1 MVIRHRPMSQ
11 LLSGRHED
19 ERSPQIKLVKNE
31 LGSTEAYVNC
41 EMYGRWFWLK
51 VENQELYM
59 NLHGSEHRDMDTIHG
74 AGQKSVL
81 RKAERPQAAVPED
94 RFEGFEHTE

>member
-1 MVIRHRPMSQ
+1 MAMSDLVGGRLEDTPGSQMKVI
-11 LLSGRHED
+11 
-19 ERSPQIKLVKNE
+19 KNE
-31 LGSTEAYVNC
+31 FGGTDVFVKC
-41 EMYGRWFWLK
+41 EIYGRWFWLK

-59 NLHGSEHRDMDTIHG
+59 NLHGNEHRDMDAIHG

-81 RKAERPQAAVPED
+81 RKAERPQVAVPED

>member
-1 MVIRHRPMSQ
+1 MSDLVGGRLDENPGSQMKVI
-11 LLSGRHED
+11 
-19 ERSPQIKLVKNE
+19 KNE
-31 LGSTEAYVNC
+31 FGGTDVFVKC
-41 EMYGRWFWLK
+41 EIYGRWFWLK

-59 NLHGSEHRDMDTIHG
+59 NLHGSEHRDMDAIHG

-81 RKAERPQAAVPED
+81 RKAERPQAVVPED